1 MKTLFIEAS
10 ATIDPAI
17 PQDVLDRLPQKVA
30 LFTTIQ
36 YIKYLPDFR
45 AQLERAGKGVA
56 LLETKHTRHPG
67 QLLGCN
73 LERYEGGFDAFL
85 YVGDGLFHPKALV
98 FHNAKP
104 VYAFNPHTGQCTTVT
119 AEMVR
124 GLEKRRQAALAAFFA
139 ATEVGVLV
147 TTKFGQHPIQADL
160 DGITRLKEE
169 FPDKRFTFLLAD
181 TLDFS
186 ALEDFAFVE
195 VFVNTACPRLGFD
208 DAPRAF
214 RPVLNLTDLRGRPSG
229 LEPSRPP
236 APPP

>member
-1 MKTLFIEAS
+1 MKTLFVEAS
-10 ATIDPAI
+10 AKIDPAI
-17 PQDVLDRLPQKVA
+17 PPDVLDQLPQKVA

-36 YIKYLPDFR
+36 YIKYLPEFQ
-45 AQLERAGKGVA
+45 AQLERAGKRVT

-73 LERYEGGFDAFL
+73 LERYEGGFDAFF

-98 FHNAKP
+98 FNNTKP
-104 VYAFNPHTGQCTTVT
+104 VHAFNPHTRQCATVT
-119 AEMVR
+119 PEMVCD
-124 GLEKRRQAALAAFFA
+124 LEKRRQAALAAFFA

-147 TTKFGQHPIQADL
+147 TTKYGQLPIQADL
-160 DGITRLKEE
+160 DGIARLKEE

-181 TLDFS
+181 TLDFA

-214 RPVLNLTDLRGRPSG
+214 RPVLNLTDLRSCSSG
-229 LEPSRPP
+229 SEPSRPP